1 MNAAEQPSSPATFAT
16 GPTPGTAPAGGRV
29 IALDALR
36 GFAILTMVLSGML
49 RPYHLPNWMY
59 HAQVA
64 PPDFHFDPN
73 RPGLTWV
80 DLVFPF
86 FLFSMGAAFPLALAR
101 RVAIGE
107 RSWCLVLYALQRGG
121 LLLLFALYVAHVGPG
136 LFQKDGQVSIAAY
149 LWALGAFCA
158 LFPLLARLPRNWPTA
173 LTATTRLIG
182 WALVIGLLATV
193 RFPPGSE
200 VAKASPGFWLGRS
213 DIIIVVL
220 AHTAAVGMLLWLV
233 SRDHL
238 LLRMGLILA
247 VLATILGAEA
257 PGWVRNVWHGQPQ
270 PWLEQLAQLL
280 GVTPD
285 PLPSTGTKLLLFGY
299 LKYLLIVLPGT
310 VAGDLLL
317 AWSRAAQAES
327 ATTQRAGAFT
337 IWRHAGMA
345 VLAIGL
351 LVLLLVGL
359 QSRWLPET
367 TFCTFAACAVGAAL
381 FVPGKTPLD
390 RLLRGLY
397 GWGVLWLAIGLLLE
411 PYQGGIKK
419 DHATLSYYFVTSGLA
434 CMVLI
439 CFTIWGLAA
448 RHAVPRAPLT
458 LLSASGQN
466 PMIAYI
472 GVRNLLPPVL
482 ALSGCNVLIERL
494 HLTAWDGFAWAC
506 TKTLL
511 LALIV
516 ALLTRLR
523 VYWRT

>member
-1 MNAAEQPSSPATFAT
+1 MSRLEPAPFPAPPAASHVVAT
-16 GPTPGTAPAGGRV
+16 RV
-29 IALDALR
+29 VALDALR

-64 PPDFHFDPN
+64 PPEFHFNPDQ
-73 RPGLTWV
+73 PGLTWV

-101 RVAIGE
+101 RVATGE
-107 RSWCLVLYALQRGG
+107 PTWRLALYALQRGG
-121 LLLLFALYVAHVGPG
+121 LLLLFALYVAHVGPW
-136 LFQKDGQVSIAAY
+136 LFQRNGQVSTPAY
-149 LWALGAFCA
+149 VWSLGAFFA
-158 LFPLLARLPRNWPTA
+158 LFPLLARLPRGWPVA
-173 LTATTRLIG
+173 LTVATRIIG
-182 WALVIGLLATV
+182 WVLVIGLLVTV

-200 VAKASPGFWLGRS
+200 VAQTSPGFWLGRS

-220 AHTAAVGMLLWLV
+220 AHTATVGVLLWLV
-233 SRDHL
+233 SRDNL
-238 LLRMGLILA
+238 LLRMGLILS

-257 PGWVRNVWHGQPQ
+257 PGWVRDVWHGQPQ
-270 PWLEQLAQLL
+270 PWLERMAQSL
-280 GVTPD
+280 GAVLN

-310 VAGDLLL
+310 IAGDALL
-317 AWSRAAQAES
+317 AWLRTAQAEPP
-327 ATTQRAGAFT
+327 AAPRDDAPTAA
-337 IWRHAGMA
+337 RHAGMA
-345 VLAIGL
+345 LLTIGIV
-351 LVLLLVGL
+351 VLLLVGL
-359 QSRWLPET
+359 QSRWLPYT
-367 TFCTFAACAVGAAL
+367 TFCTFAACVLGAGL
-381 FVPGKTPLD
+381 FIPMKTPLD
-390 RLLRGLY
+390 HLLRTLY
-397 GWGVLWLAIGLLLE
+397 GWGVLWLVVGLLLE
-411 PYQGGIKK
+411 PYEGGIKK

-434 CMVLI
+434 CMALI
-439 CFTIWGLAA
+439 CFTVWGVAA
-448 RHAVPRAPLT
+448 RRTLPRAPLS

-472 GVRNLLPPVL
+472 GVRNLLPPLL
-482 ALSGCNVLIERL
+482 ALSGCNALIERL

-516 ALLTRLR
+516 AVLTRWR